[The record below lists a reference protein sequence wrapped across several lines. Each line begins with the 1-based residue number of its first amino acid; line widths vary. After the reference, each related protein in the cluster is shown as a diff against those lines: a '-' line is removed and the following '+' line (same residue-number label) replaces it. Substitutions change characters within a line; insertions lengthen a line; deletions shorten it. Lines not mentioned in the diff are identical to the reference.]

1 MYETLDYIV
10 GVVLG
15 QRLEKKPTTICYA
28 SKTFFEAQINYTTIE
43 KELLVVVY
51 VLEKFRPYILGSKII
66 IYIDHATLKILAL
79 QERGQTMSHTMGST
93 PSIIRLGD

>member
-1 MYETLDYIV
+1 MYETLDYTV

-15 QRLEKKPTTICYA
+15 QRLEKKLTTICYA

-51 VLEKFRPYILGSKII
+51 VLEKF
-66 IYIDHATLKILAL
+66 
-79 QERGQTMSHTMGST
+79 
-93 PSIIRLGD
+93 